1 VSRHPL
7 TDEAFQA
14 LFRMKH
20 DIYAV
25 GAAASEYGA
34 SCDRAVLK
42 LILRNAA
49 NGVVRAFSAD
59 DGQREEAW
67 KHVILLVDELLRH
80 RLQFPAVAYDRVEL
94 TRLQAFVR
102 ENPDAFERV
111 SYLRLVR
118 TGAG

>member
-1 VSRHPL
+1 VKPLSRSPL

-14 LFRMKH
+14 LFRMKQ

-25 GAAASEYGA
+25 GAAASECGT
-34 SCDRAVLK
+34 SFDRAVLK

-49 NGVVRAFSAD
+49 HAVVRAFSAD

-67 KHVILLVDELLRH
+67 KHLILVVDELLRH
-80 RLQFPAVAYDRVEL
+80 RRQFRATYDRVEL

-118 TGAG
+118 TI